1 MSETWFQKFGWSD
14 NPFKIRPDSENI
26 IGFLDIRAKLLSHVH
41 SQSPLLL
48 LGPTGTG
55 KTTLLYWLKDKK
67 NAIYINL
74 LDFDENGAKRQ
85 ISGFKTKVKRLFG
98 SKNIVLLDEAHA
110 MPPKFS
116 EWIRAKYDKGE
127 IDSLVMA
134 MVHDEMKNFSNPFKD
149 RVGSRK
155 LETRTV
161 TEEEAFKIVRQ
172 RIFSHGKENPFTD
185 KALQYIFS
193 FSGYHPRKILENC
206 EKCCIH
212 ASWKELLYIDED
224 FVKKVLAP
232 LKTKPTVHTHQK
244 PTTSPK
250 LSPTQQKI
258 INILSRENLT
268 TNQIAKKLGISRA
281 SAAKQVSRLM
291 LRTDKKSMK
300 AKGIYSP
307 LLEQKNKGRPVVYG
321 LKKE

>member
-1 MSETWFQKFGWSD
+1 MSETWFKKFGWSD
-14 NPFKIRPDSENI
+14 NPFKIRPDTENI
-26 IGFLDIRAKLLSHVH
+26 IGFLDIRTKLLSHVH

-74 LDFDENGAKRQ
+74 LDFDEKSSKKKITGLKAKA
-85 ISGFKTKVKRLFG
+85 KRLFG
-98 SKNIVLLDEAHA
+98 YKNIVLLDEAHA

-134 MVHDEMKNFSNPFKD
+134 MVHDEMKNFSDPFKD

-155 LETRTV
+155 LEMRTV

-172 RIFSHGKENPFTD
+172 RMFSYGKENPFTD

-193 FSGYHPRKILENC
+193 FSKYHPRKILENC

-212 ASWKELLYIDED
+212 ASWKELLYIDEN
-224 FVKKVLAP
+224 FVKKVLTP
-232 LKTKPTVHTHQK
+232 PETKPTITHQK

-258 INILSRENLT
+258 ISLLSKENLT
-268 TNQIAKKLGISRA
+268 TNQIASKLGISRA
-281 SAAKQVSRLM
+281 SAAKQISRLM
-291 LRTDKKSMK
+291 LRTDKKSMR
-300 AKGIYSP
+300 AKGISSP
-307 LLEQKNKGRPVVYG
+307 LLEQKNKGRPIFYG